1 MTVRT
6 VFRDLLHSKIHTL
19 ERYIILYTGWMRT
32 EMTDRK
38 KLRIDNNRLT
48 EINDFLLKDDNP
60 LVTDLLAVLD
70 KYGGIAGINRKAK
83 EARKLENLMAMLE
96 AKKSP
101 YVEDLQWLQDQ
112 RDDQVFISIPD
123 YRRRVLGDKVSSMKF
138 DESFAVTLEIS
149 ACQYFPWLIAET
161 KQAIEKHELMPG
173 RFIRV
178 RKMAEQTK
186 DNDIIAFAAAMQIFG
201 SSYVETLDTKGTY
214 PGPDGAPANVHLGG
228 PSTIT
233 GYFGGVG
240 MPNDFP
246 LKWADEF
253 LHYYT
258 TYGIKQVLN
267 INPGSVLVG
276 YMMYKLGIDMEFKIS
291 VYMGNDNPYACLW
304 TLMTA
309 KLFSRDDGTSPLIG
323 FNLSNSVNNETIEL
337 AAQIRKAFDFEDVV
351 RIEHHITETYK
362 SIVRQPY
369 DRLPELLELADHVK
383 NISAKHEGGVL
394 EIELIRDYPSDIL
407 DYFRTKEDILQ
418 SGQMPLHLQNYLDKH
433 HALNRTAEELTKRGL
448 TFLAAPNVHKT

>member
-1 MTVRT
+1 MDGRHTV
-6 VFRDLLHSKIHTL
+6 
-19 ERYIILYTGWMRT
+19 
-32 EMTDRK
+32 MTDRK
-38 KLRIDNNRLT
+38 KLRIDTGRLE
-48 EINDFLLKDDNP
+48 EINDFLLKKDNP
-60 LVTDLLAVLD
+60 LVTNLLELID
-70 KYGGIAGINRKAK
+70 KYGGIDEINRKAE
-83 EARKLENLMAMLE
+83 EARNLDNLMVMLE

-101 YVEDLQWLQDQ
+101 YISDLQWLQEQ
-112 RDDQVFISIPD
+112 RDNQAFISISD
-123 YRRRVLGDKVSSMKF
+123 YRKQVLGKKASSVKF
-138 DESFAVTLEIS
+138 DASFAVTLEIS

-161 KQAIEKHELMPG
+161 KQAIEKCELMPG

-178 RKMAEQTK
+178 RNMAEQTL
-186 DNDIIAFAAAMQIFG
+186 DNDVIAFAAAMQIFG
-201 SSYVETLDTKGTY
+201 SSYVETLDTKGTL
-214 PGPDGAPANVHLGG
+214 PGPDGAPVNVHLGG

-240 MPNDFP
+240 MPNEFP

-258 TYGIKQVLN
+258 TFGVKQVLN

-276 YMMYKLGIDMEFKIS
+276 YMMHKLGIDMEFKIS

-323 FNLSNSVNNETIEL
+323 FNLSNSVNNETIEF

-369 DRLPELLELADHVK
+369 NRLPELLELADHVK

-394 EIELIRDYPSDIL
+394 EVESTRKYPSDIL

-448 TFLAAPNVHKT
+448 TFHAAPNLHKT